1 MKHLKLV
8 TGILAIAFIA
18 LTVMSCKDNKKEV
31 SQDDETTQTETKH
44 SETAMAY
51 ACPMHPEVKGKKG
64 DTCSKCGMDFK
75 EMKKDMAMAYAC
87 PMKCEGDKTYDK
99 EGKCPK
105 CGMNLKE
112 IKTGDDHSG
121 HKR

>member
-1 MKHLKLV
+1 MRKFKV
-8 TGILAIAFIA
+8 TTGILAIAFIA

-31 SQDDETTQTETKH
+31 SQDSETNQVETKH
-44 SETAMAY
+44 SETAM
-51 ACPMHPEVKGKKG
+51 V
-64 DTCSKCGMDFK
+64 
-75 EMKKDMAMAYAC
+75 YAC

-112 IKTGDDHSG
+112 MKTGDDHSG
-121 HKR
+121 HKH